1 MGNKITFIKNWNNKL
16 DQKYFS
22 TIRKFSKGK
31 YFYYIER
38 KGEVFDVILNGK
50 KHCEAKLISVETKLL
65 VDIPDALIMTDTGLS
80 LKEGVELLFRLGIEQ
95 YVIILTFLRLDE
107 NETIQPYKERT
118 IQGSP

>member
-1 MGNKITFIKNWNNKL
+1 MGNKIRFTKNWNNKL

-22 TIRKFSKGK
+22 TIRKFTKDK
-31 YFYYIER
+31 YFYYIEH

-50 KHCEAKLISVETKLL
+50 KHCEAKLVSVEERKF
-65 VDIPDALIMTDTGLS
+65 VDIPDALIMTDTGLPI
-80 LKEGVELLFRLGIEQ
+80 KEGIGLLFRFGIGE

-107 NETIQPYKERT
+107 NETIQHYKERT